1 MNCMDQ
7 LGWVRFGWV
16 IVAYLV
22 GWVHGNILNEQT
34 ISIAPVITKLV
45 EKKE

>member
-1 MNCMDQ
+1 MDQ

-22 GWVHGNILNEQT
+22 GSVHGNILNAQT
-34 ISIAPVITKLV
+34 ASIAAVSTKLG
-45 EKKE
+45 EKK